1 MKIFWKVNIAAI
13 LASLADFLFTFLLKY
28 IGHLDAVLASIL
40 GTIFGGVINFIIGR
54 VWVFK
59 TSQTNFSE
67 QGKRYFLIWLGNL
80 LLNASGVY
88 LLIKIMGVQ
97 YLIAKMITAI
107 TVAIGYNYPLQ
118 KGYVFKTVEK
128 K

>member
-40 GTIFGGVINFIIGR
+40 GTIFGGVINFIIGI

-80 LLNASGVY
+80 LLNSSGVY

>member
-28 IGHLDAVLASIL
+28 IVHLDAVLSSIL

-67 QGKRYFLIWLGNL
+67 QGKKYFLIWLGNL

>member
-1 MKIFWKVNIAAI
+1 MKTFWKVNIAAI

-40 GTIFGGVINFIIGR
+40 GTIFGGVINFLIGR

-67 QGKRYFLIWLGNL
+67 QGKKYFLIWLGNL

>member
-59 TSQTNFSE
+59 TSQTNFSD

>member
-13 LASLADFLFTFLLKY
+13 IASLADFLFTFLLKY
-28 IGHLDAVLASIL
+28 IGHIDAVLASIL
-40 GTIFGGVINFIIGR
+40 GTIFGGVINFLIGR

-67 QGKRYFLIWLGNL
+67 QGKKYFLIWLGNL

>member
-28 IGHLDAVLASIL
+28 IGHIDAVLASIL
-40 GTIFGGVINFIIGR
+40 GTIFGGVINFLIGR

>member
-28 IGHLDAVLASIL
+28 IGHIDAVLASIL
-40 GTIFGGVINFIIGR
+40 GTIFGGVINFLIGR

-67 QGKRYFLIWLGNL
+67 QGKKYFLIWLGNL

>member
-59 TSQTNFSE
+59 TSQTNFSD

-80 LLNASGVY
+80 LLNSSGVY

>member
-13 LASLADFLFTFLLKY
+13 IASLADFLFTFLLKY

-40 GTIFGGVINFIIGR
+40 GTIFGGVINFLIGR

-67 QGKRYFLIWLGNL
+67 QGKKYFLIWLGNL

>member
-13 LASLADFLFTFLLKY
+13 IASLADFLFTFLLKY

-40 GTIFGGVINFIIGR
+40 GTIFGGVINFLIGR

-67 QGKRYFLIWLGNL
+67 QGKKYFLIWLGNL

-88 LLIKIMGVQ
+88 LLIKIMEVQ

>member
-13 LASLADFLFTFLLKY
+13 IASLADFLFTFLLKY

-40 GTIFGGVINFIIGR
+40 GTIFGGVINFLIGR

>member
-67 QGKRYFLIWLGNL
+67 QGKKYFLIWLGNL

>member
-1 MKIFWKVNIAAI
+1 MKTFWKVNIAAI
-13 LASLADFLFTFLLKY
+13 IASLADFLFTFLLKY

-40 GTIFGGVINFIIGR
+40 GTIFGGVINFLIGR

-67 QGKRYFLIWLGNL
+67 QGKKYFLIWLGNL

>member
-80 LLNASGVY
+80 LLNSSGVY